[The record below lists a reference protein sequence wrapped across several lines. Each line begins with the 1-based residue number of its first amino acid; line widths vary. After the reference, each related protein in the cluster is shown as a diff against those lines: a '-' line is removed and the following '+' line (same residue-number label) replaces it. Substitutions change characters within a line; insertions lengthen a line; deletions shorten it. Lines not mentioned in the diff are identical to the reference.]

1 MDYLSEL
8 IQEFKP
14 KLALKLSATLL
25 ALLLLAGCASTD
37 TALQNI
43 NKDWNKTI
51 RAAHVYPV
59 NPLTQDLQPG
69 DIFFTDRTIED
80 LSAWDAT
87 GYLPLDHLIA
97 RLYPSNYPAFY
108 QYSFGIGKD
117 EFLPQLW
124 VSDNSWSNAPV
135 AAFPG
140 YTFKISQ
147 GGAMNVSL
155 PIQGVPV
162 GLGLMGAKNASGTVT
177 ITDAHTYGI
186 DEMSLLEEVE
196 NFVNVPTNAAKILKQ
211 FPPGDA
217 ATNGCFL
224 QVVSRVYST
233 GKVAV
238 SMVNESA
245 AGGSLSV
252 GAGAGT
258 SVPPLQGADA
268 ALDYSNLL
276 TAVNSIVNSAA
287 GGLTPGGAIKFTQ
300 VSSRSVSLDETFPKP
315 VLIGY
320 VGFSVPVSQEQLE
333 RIAAQKGPRL
343 VPPEQRIQLH
353 RTSLDPRARDKQTTT
368 FGQDLNTPKLRAW
381 LKADS
386 ANRQK
391 MRDWLDQHGL
401 QKVGITNVLDAKKYA
416 HVRQQLVDDFSIY

>member
-1 MDYLSEL
+1 M
-8 IQEFKP
+8 
-14 KLALKLSATLL
+14 KLNHSLQLTAGFC
-25 ALLLLAGCASTD
+25 LLLFISGCCSSD

-80 LSAWDAT
+80 LTAWDQT

-97 RLYPSNYPAFY
+97 RLYPTNYEAFY
-108 QYSFGIGKD
+108 QYSFGYKED
-117 EFLPQLW
+117 ELLPKVFL
-124 VSDNSWSNAPV
+124 SDNSWSNAPV

-186 DEMSLLEEVE
+186 DEMSLLEQVE
-196 NFVNVPTNAAKILKQ
+196 DFVNDPTNAAKILKQ
-211 FPPGDA
+211 FPPA
-217 ATNGCFL
+217 ATATNICFL
-224 QVVSRVYST
+224 QVVSRVFST

-245 AGGSLSV
+245 AGGSVSV
-252 GAGAGT
+252 GTSAAASIPGFQGT
-258 SVPPLQGADA
+258 NA
-268 ALDYSNLL
+268 AIDYSNLVS
-276 TAVNSIVNSAA
+276 AVNSIVNSSTAA
-287 GGLTPGGAIKFTQ
+287 AAPGGSLKFSQ
-300 VSSRSVSLDETFPKP
+300 VTARSVSMDETFAKP

-320 VGFSVPVSQEQLE
+320 VGFSVPISEDELQGVVNGRVSKLTG
-333 RIAAQKGPRL
+333 GPAKVR
-343 VPPEQRIQLH
+343 LH
-353 RTSLDPRARDKQTTT
+353 RTSLDPRKRDKQVST
-368 FGQDLNTPKLRAW
+368 FGQDPNTAKLREW
-381 LKADS
+381 LKIQG
-386 ANRQK
+386 NREK
-391 MRDWLDQHGL
+391 LSPWLSQHNL
-401 QKVGITNVLDAKKYA
+401 QKVGLTNILDAAKYSG
-416 HVRQQLVDDFSIY
+416 VRQQIVDEFSIE

>member
-1 MDYLSEL
+1 MK
-8 IQEFKP
+8 IMI
-14 KLALKLSATLL
+14 KLNTRFQIFAGIAALAFFSGCSA
-25 ALLLLAGCASTD
+25 TD

-80 LSAWDAT
+80 LTAWDET

-97 RLYPSNYPAFY
+97 RLYPTNYEAFY
-108 QYSFGIGKD
+108 QYSFGFKD
-117 EFLPQLW
+117 DELLPKVFLT
-124 VSDNSWSNAPV
+124 DNSWSNAPV

-186 DEMSLLEEVE
+186 DEMSLLEQVE
-196 NFVNVPTNAAKILKQ
+196 HFVNDPTNAAKILKQ
-211 FPPGDA
+211 FPPGTST
-217 ATNGCFL
+217 TNVCFL
-224 QVVSRVYST
+224 QIVSRVFST

-245 AGGSLSV
+245 VGGSVSV
-252 GAGAGT
+252 GT
-258 SVPPLQGADA
+258 SAAASIPGFQGSNA
-268 ALDYSNLL
+268 AIDYSNLV
-276 TAVNSIVNSAA
+276 TAVNNIVNSSTAA
-287 GGLTPGGAIKFTQ
+287 ATPGGSLKFSQ
-300 VSSRSVSLDETFPKP
+300 VTARSVSMDETFPNP

-320 VGFSVPVSQEQLE
+320 VGFSVPISEDELQSVVNG
-333 RIAAQKGPRL
+333 RISKLTGGR
-343 VPPEQRIQLH
+343 VRLH
-353 RTSLDPRARDKQTTT
+353 RTSLDPRKRDKQLSA
-368 FGQDLNTPKLRAW
+368 FGQDPNTSKIREWLRIQGNREKLSPW
-381 LKADS
+381 LS
-386 ANRQK
+386 
-391 MRDWLDQHGL
+391 QHNL
-401 QKVGITNVLDAKKYA
+401 QKVGLTNILDAAKYSET
-416 HVRQQLVDDFSIY
+416 RQQIVDEFSIE